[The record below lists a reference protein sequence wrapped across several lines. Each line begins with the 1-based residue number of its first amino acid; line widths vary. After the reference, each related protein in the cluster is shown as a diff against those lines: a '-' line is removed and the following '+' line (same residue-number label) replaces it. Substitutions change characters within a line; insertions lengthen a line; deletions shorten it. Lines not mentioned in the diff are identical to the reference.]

1 MDIKVR
7 NLEKKYGENLIIN
20 IDRLDIKRNR
30 INMIIGKNGSGK
42 TTFLNIIAGLDN
54 EYSGHMLYNKNKINK
69 KIMRDITLVSQKPYM
84 LNRSVLE
91 NISYPLK
98 IRKYK
103 KDDIIYRIESII
115 EKLDIG
121 KLKNRNATTLSGGE
135 KQKVAIA
142 RAMVFQPKVLLLDEI
157 TSNIDNSSKIDIEE
171 IIIEYRENYESN
183 IILVSH
189 EIRQIEKLGENI
201 IKLD

>member
-103 KDDIIYRIESII
+103 KDDIIYRVESII